1 MSSKSSRSTLRVQ
14 IRRLCNLLAE
24 RKMSMENEISKLQAK
39 NLRLHRI
46 VRRLAHMLQDEDRA
60 KAHMPGRPSCIY
72 HDAEWFIALAERLVD
87 QMHGEE
93 EQC

>member
-1 MSSKSSRSTLRVQ
+1 MTPDK
-14 IRRLCNLLAE
+14 
-24 RKMSMENEISKLQAK
+24 EIARLQAK

-46 VRRLAHMLQDEDRA
+46 VRRLAHMLQDEDMA
-60 KAHMPGRPSCIY
+60 KASMPGRPSCIY
-72 HDAEWFIALAERLVD
+72 HDAEWFIDLAERLVD

>member
-1 MSSKSSRSTLRVQ
+1 MTMTPDK
-14 IRRLCNLLAE
+14 
-24 RKMSMENEISKLQAK
+24 EIARLQAK

-46 VRRLAHMLQDEDRA
+46 VRRLAHMLQDEDMA
-60 KAHMPGRPSCIY
+60 KASMPGRPSCIY
-72 HDAEWFIALAERLVD
+72 HDAGWFIDLAERLVD